1 MNLPQAFI
9 DKYQH
14 LLGDEADAFLTALN
28 QEEVQKGFRLN
39 PLKPH
44 AKEMLT
50 KFDDR
55 NLPKAPF
62 ANDGYVGEISGKSI
76 LHQAGYVYSQE
87 ISAMIVASVADVQPG
102 ERVLDLCAAPGG
114 KSTQLAASLAN
125 QGLLVANEIYPKRAK
140 ILAENLERW
149 GAQNTVVTNHAP
161 AELVD
166 FFPQFFDTI
175 VVDAPC
181 SGEGMFRKDEE
192 AIQQW
197 QADTPEMCATRQKEI
212 LDAAVR
218 MLKKDGMLVYSTCT
232 FAPEENEEMVSFLV
246 ENYPFEIVPLSIA
259 ETSPGRSEWG
269 SVPHLED
276 TVRIWPHINDGEGH
290 FVAKLRLKEA
300 IISGDVPKQKAKK
313 AKKGKNVSNDGLNK
327 EQQKVMQDFTKHW
340 PLPFA
345 GKLVTFKNNL
355 WLLPQEMISLE
366 KLKVLKPGLQL
377 GVFKKNRFEPT
388 FAWTMAIE
396 DVSAYP
402 SCPITL
408 EDWQRYVRGE
418 TILKEGNQGWVV
430 LVVDQIPVG
439 LGKQVQG
446 VIKNFYPKGLRFQ
459 P

>member
-9 DKYQH
+9 NKYQH
-14 LLGDEADAFLTALN
+14 ILGDEAEAFLTSLN
-28 QEEVQKGFRLN
+28 QEDVQKGFRLN

-44 AKEMLT
+44 AKEMFA
-50 KFDDR
+50 KFDGR
-55 NLPKAPF
+55 ILPQAPF
-62 ANDGYVGEISGKSI
+62 AKDGYVGEISGKSI

-102 ERVLDLCAAPGG
+102 QRVLDLCAAPGG

-149 GAQNTVVTNHAP
+149 GSQNTVVTNHTP

-181 SGEGMFRKDEE
+181 SGEGMFRKDAE

-197 QADTPEMCATRQKEI
+197 QANTPEMCAARQKEI

-218 MLKKDGMLVYSTCT
+218 LLKADGVLVYSTCT
-232 FAPEENEEMVSFLV
+232 FAPEENEEIVSFLV
-246 ENYPFEIVPLSIA
+246 ETYPFEIETVSI
-259 ETSPGRSEWG
+259 EGTSPGRNKWG
-269 SVPHLED
+269 SVPYLED
-276 TVRIWPHINDGEGH
+276 TVRIWPHLNDGEGH

-300 IISGDVPKQKAKK
+300 IITHCSPNQKT
-313 AKKGKNVSNDGLNK
+313 KKGKNASNNLLNK
-327 EQQKVMQDFTKHW
+327 EQQKVIKDFTKCW
-340 PLPFA
+340 PLPFD
-345 GKLVTFKNNL
+345 GKLVPFKDNL
-355 WLLPQEMISLE
+355 WLLPKEMIGLE

-377 GVFKKNRFEPT
+377 GVFKKNRFEPS

-396 DVSAYP
+396 DVSTYP
-402 SCPITL
+402 VCQITL
-408 EDWQRYVRGE
+408 EDWQCYVRGE
-418 TILKEGNQGWVV
+418 TITKEGNQGWVV

-439 LGKQVQG
+439 LGKQVHG

>member
-14 LLGDEADAFLTALN
+14 LLGDEAETFLTALT

-44 AKEMLT
+44 AKEMLA
-50 KFDDR
+50 KFDGR
-55 NLPKAPF
+55 TLPQAPF
-62 ANDGYVGEISGKSI
+62 AKDGYVGEISGKSI

-102 ERVLDLCAAPGG
+102 QRVLDLCAAPGG

-125 QGLLVANEIYPKRAK
+125 HGLLVANEIYPKRAK

-175 VVDAPC
+175 IIDAPC

-246 ENYPFEIVPLSIA
+246 ENYPFEIVPLSVA
-259 ETSPGRSEWG
+259 GTSPGRSEWG
-269 SVPHLED
+269 SVTHLED
-276 TVRIWPHINDGEGH
+276 TVRIWPHLNEGEGH
-290 FVAKLRLKEA
+290 FVAKLRLTEA
-300 IISGDVPKQKAKK
+300 VISNGVPKQKTKK
-313 AKKGKNVSNDGLNK
+313 AKKGKNTSNNGLNK
-327 EQQKVMQDFTKHW
+327 EQQKVMYDFTKRW
-340 PLPFA
+340 PLPFE
-345 GKLVTFKNNL
+345 GKLVPFKDNL

-377 GVFKKNRFEPT
+377 GVFKKNRFEPA

-402 SCPITL
+402 SCQITL

-418 TILKEGNQGWVV
+418 TILKDGNQGWVV
-430 LVVDQIPVG
+430 LVVDQVPVG

-446 VIKNFYPKGLRFQ
+446 VVKNFYPKGLRFQ

>member
-14 LLGDEADAFLTALN
+14 LLGEEAHAFLTALT

-44 AKEMLT
+44 AKEMLA
-50 KFDDR
+50 KFDR
-55 NLPKAPF
+55 RTLPQAPF
-62 ANDGYVGEISGKSI
+62 AKDGYVGEISGKSI

-102 ERVLDLCAAPGG
+102 QRVLDLCAAPGG

-161 AELVD
+161 VELVD

-175 VVDAPC
+175 VIDAPC

-197 QADTPEMCATRQKEI
+197 QEDTPEMCATRQKEI

-218 MLKKDGMLVYSTCT
+218 MLKKGGILVYSTCT

-246 ENYPFEIVPLSIA
+246 ENYPFEIVPLSI
-259 ETSPGRSEWG
+259 EGTSPGRSEWG

-276 TVRIWPHINDGEGH
+276 TVRIWPHLNEGEGH

-300 IISGDVPKQKAKK
+300 FISDDVPKQKAKK
-313 AKKGKNVSNDGLNK
+313 TKKGKITSNDGLNK
-327 EQQKVMQDFTKHW
+327 EQQKVMQDFTKRW

-345 GKLVTFKNNL
+345 GKLVPFKDNL
-355 WLLPQEMISLE
+355 WLLPQEMIRLD

-377 GVFKKNRFEPT
+377 GVFKKKRFEPA

-402 SCPITL
+402 SCQITL

-418 TILKEGNQGWVV
+418 TILKDGNQGWVV

>member
-1 MNLPQAFI
+1 
-9 DKYQH
+9 
-14 LLGDEADAFLTALN
+14 
-28 QEEVQKGFRLN
+28 
-39 PLKPH
+39 
-44 AKEMLT
+44 
-50 KFDDR
+50 
-55 NLPKAPF
+55 
-62 ANDGYVGEISGKSI
+62 
-76 LHQAGYVYSQE
+76 
-87 ISAMIVASVADVQPG
+87 MIVASVADVQPG

-218 MLKKDGMLVYSTCT
+218 MLKKDGILVYSTCT

-246 ENYPFEIVPLSIA
+246 ENYPFEIVPLSI
-259 ETSPGRSEWG
+259 EGTSPGRSEWG

-276 TVRIWPHINDGEGH
+276 TVRIWPHLNEGEGH

-300 IISGDVPKQKAKK
+300 INSDGVPKQKTKK
-313 AKKGKNVSNDGLNK
+313 AKKGKNMSNDGLNK
-327 EQQKVMQDFTKHW
+327 EQQKVMQDFTKRW

-345 GKLVTFKNNL
+345 GKLVPFKDNL

-377 GVFKKNRFEPT
+377 GVFKKNRFEPA
-388 FAWTMAIE
+388 FAWTMAIA
-396 DVSAYP
+396 DVAAYP
-402 SCPITL
+402 SCQITL

-418 TILKEGNQGWVV
+418 TIHKVGNQGWVV